1 MLEPN
6 YLQNV
11 GDDLEKLYQELATE
25 ILVDIAERIKMNQ
38 DAMTSTTEYLNN
50 KLKQLGLQQDWI
62 NKRLA
67 EILHTSEEEVD
78 RIMQQSAYKSIR
90 DTFDRLEAG
99 GYDTSGLEF
108 SDQIKK
114 GTSALWGDI
123 QNLTRTTAQLA
134 SDTFMR
140 YYDMAYLQVSSGA
153 YSLDQATANTI
164 DKLCREGLTKVSYPS
179 GAQRSIE
186 AAVRLAV
193 RTAVNQNALACE
205 KSVIDEL
212 DINLVQTSAHMGARP
227 SHAAWQGKVFWV
239 NYPEGNY
246 ENFYEAT
253 GYGTGAGLG
262 GWNCR
267 HSFTAYFP
275 GISEDYN
282 KPVNP
287 KENDRIYQMEQKQ
300 RSYER
305 NMRKWDRERRVKAAA
320 GLDTTKEDYWYKYNK
335 MRLKELVD
343 ASNGYLKRD
352 YSAEKIGGTKG
363 RPYKPVRIPKKRVT
377 YRETHKEESRRSIDG
392 KTTIDRKYINSNEYR
407 KKFGF
412 LEEDRKTVIRVARES
427 VNILKHRQGT
437 LGEDLVYINPK
448 DNKVLRNRSSQ
459 IEQETYA
466 TERMK
471 KIVTDNLREIIAIH
485 NHPKSGV
492 PSFSDLSNAKR
503 YKYGLVVCHNGL
515 IFKYETQPEKILD
528 EHAINM
534 YLDTLEKSIY
544 NDNREI
550 SIDTKELKRA
560 QKRLEN
566 AGIKLEVIANDY
578 T

>member
-1 MLEPN
+1 M
-6 YLQNV
+6 
-11 GDDLEKLYQELATE
+11 
-25 ILVDIAERIKMNQ
+25 
-38 DAMTSTTEYLNN
+38 
-50 KLKQLGLQQDWI
+50 QL
-62 NKRLA
+62 
-67 EILHTSEEEVD
+67 
-78 RIMQQSAYKSIR
+78 
-90 DTFDRLEAG
+90 
-99 GYDTSGLEF
+99 F
-108 SDQIKK
+108 S
-114 GTSALWGDI
+114 
-123 QNLTRTTAQLA
+123 
-134 SDTFMR
+134 
-140 YYDMAYLQVSSGA
+140 
-153 YSLDQATANTI
+153 
-164 DKLCREGLTKVSYPS
+164 
-179 GAQRSIE
+179 
-186 AAVRLAV
+186 
-193 RTAVNQNALACE
+193 
-205 KSVIDEL
+205 
-212 DINLVQTSAHMGARP
+212 
-227 SHAAWQGKVFWV
+227 
-239 NYPEGNY
+239 
-246 ENFYEAT
+246 
-253 GYGTGAGLG
+253 
-262 GWNCR
+262 
-267 HSFTAYFP
+267 
-275 GISEDYN
+275 
-282 KPVNP
+282 
-287 KENDRIYQMEQKQ
+287 
-300 RSYER
+300 
-305 NMRKWDRERRVKAAA
+305 AAA

-343 ASNGYLKRD
+343 TSNGYLKRD
-352 YSAEKIGGTKG
+352 YSAEKIGGTNG
-363 RPYKPVRIPKKRVT
+363 RPYKPVRIPEGRLT

-392 KTTIDRKYINSNEYR
+392 STTIDRNYIGSNEYR
-407 KKFGF
+407 KKFRF
-412 LEEDRKTVIRVARES
+412 LEEDKKTVIKVARES